1 VHEPFEEQRPFLT
14 RFAYRLLGTVQDAED
29 AVQDAYLRW
38 ERSGR
43 PDLDEPRAWF
53 LRTVAR
59 LCLDQIRRARTRA
72 AGYEGEW
79 LPEPWDEEGSDAA
92 SDPDAVSAALLVALH
107 RLRPAERAVFLLHDI
122 FDYSFAET
130 GAALDLETAHC
141 RQLAVR
147 ARGKLKG
154 MSTRPGPDR
163 AEEERLAAAF
173 FRALRDGDL
182 SALEELLHQD
192 VVLRADGG
200 GKVTAVHYPLEGR
213 ARVLRFLDRIFVRT
227 RQLEDAQEEPRSLH
241 AGPARLLW
249 RTGRLESVFMFGV
262 DGGRIVR
269 VLVQRNPDKLA
280 RLQRSEPGKQSSIV
294 SFPGSSDATGAS
306 ALADARP
313 LRLGQCAQASE
324 GPRKDTLG
332 DCSPGSHRNGASFDR
347 PKGL

>member
-1 VHEPFEEQRPFLT
+1 MPAPFEEQRPFLT
-14 RFAYRLLGTVQDAED
+14 RFAYRMLGSVQDAED

-38 ERSGR
+38 EGAGR

-53 LRTVAR
+53 TRTVAR
-59 LCLDQIRRARTRA
+59 LCLDQIRRTRTRA
-72 AGYEGEW
+72 DAYEGEW
-79 LPEPWDEEGSDAA
+79 LPEPWDEEGADTA
-92 SDPDAVSAALLVALH
+92 SDPDAISAALLVALH
-107 RLRPAERAVFLLHDI
+107 RLRPAERAVFLLHDVL
-122 FDYSFAET
+122 DYSFAET

-147 ARGKLKG
+147 ARGKLDG
-154 MSTRPGPDR
+154 VSARPGPDR

-182 SALEELLHQD
+182 GALEDLLHED

-227 RQLEDAQEEPRSLH
+227 GELEAAREEPRSLH

-249 RTGRLESVFMFGV
+249 RTGTLESVFMFGTHE
-262 DGGRIVR
+262 GRIAR

-280 RLQRSEPGKQSSIV
+280 RLQES
-294 SFPGSSDATGAS
+294 
-306 ALADARP
+306 
-313 LRLGQCAQASE
+313 
-324 GPRKDTLG
+324 
-332 DCSPGSHRNGASFDR
+332 
-347 PKGL
+347 